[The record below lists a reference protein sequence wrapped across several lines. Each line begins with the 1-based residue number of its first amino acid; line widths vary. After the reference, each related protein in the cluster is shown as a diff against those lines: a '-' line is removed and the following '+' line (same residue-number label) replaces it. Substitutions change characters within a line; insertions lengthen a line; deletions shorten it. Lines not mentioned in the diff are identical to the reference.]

1 MTQSELNSH
10 LYQSANIL
18 HGSID
23 SSAYKHNIFG
33 MIFLKRLSDPF
44 DENVEKINSELIS
57 EGIDSKKTE
66 KVARTAIEKL
76 SRPPDFFLLF
86 STIHYEKHGGFEEFL
101 AGVWDVLPK
110 GTPLA

>member
-66 KVARTAIEKL
+66 KVARYPIAVMQTRNHTSAPNVEA
-76 SRPPDFFLLF
+76 SPFQHRRNQ
-86 STIHYEKHGGFEEFL
+86 
-101 AGVWDVLPK
+101 
-110 GTPLA
+110 

>member
-1 MTQSELNSH
+1 MINRKGCKIS
-10 LYQSANIL
+10 
-18 HGSID
+18 D
-23 SSAYKHNIFG
+23 S
-33 MIFLKRLSDPF
+33 
-44 DENVEKINSELIS
+44 NSE
-57 EGIDSKKTE
+57 SKLE
-66 KVARTAIEKL
+66 ASVGLSRLWDAREAGREVARTAIEKL